1 MVFRG
6 DKSLFRPSVFMINGA
21 QHCSKKSANIRSI
34 IRLPLNAGYS
44 RVGRRDRFADQRIL
58 IEPGAGS
65 TAAKVRLIVD
75 ALRPA
80 AFVRMDISLDYLKSA
95 TRELAREYP

>member
-44 RVGRRDRFADQRIL
+44 RVGGRDRFVDQRIL
-58 IEPGAGS
+58 IEPGAGN
-65 TAAKVRLIVD
+65 AAKVRLIVD